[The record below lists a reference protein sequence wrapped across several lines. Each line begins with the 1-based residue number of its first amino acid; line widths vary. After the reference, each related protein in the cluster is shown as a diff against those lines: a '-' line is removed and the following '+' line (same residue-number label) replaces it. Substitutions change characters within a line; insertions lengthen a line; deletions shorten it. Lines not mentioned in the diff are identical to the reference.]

1 MAWLDSTLV
10 GTSALAL
17 AFALSACGG
26 GAAQGLDPRVA
37 RPEPTA
43 AEQRAAA
50 AELYRLGKEQARAG
64 DSLRA
69 QEYFATAIDSGG
81 DPNLILPELM
91 RAAISGTRYQAAIRY
106 FEDYGTLLNRRNR
119 AELAVVA
126 GVLYLGVEQPDR
138 ARAMLESAL
147 AVEPK
152 NARAHFLLGQI
163 LRDEFSDYAAS
174 DSHFRAYLELEPNG
188 ESALLARAGLLKRP
202 DEGLVV
208 NQPIPVRFD
217 ASPVGVEP

>member
-1 MAWLDSTLV
+1 MATLDSVLLRV
-10 GTSALAL
+10 GAVSLALAL
-17 AFALSACGG
+17 AACGS
-26 GAAQGLDPRVA
+26 ASSQGLDARAA

-43 AEQRAAA
+43 AEERAAA
-50 AELYRLGKEQARAG
+50 AELYRLGKKQARAG

-81 DPNLILPELM
+81 DPNVILPELM

-106 FEDYGTLLNRRNR
+106 FEDYGPLLNRRNR

-138 ARAMLESAL
+138 ARKMLESAL

-163 LRDEFSDYAAS
+163 LRDEFADYAAS
-174 DSHFRAYLELEPNG
+174 DLHFRAYLELEPNG
-188 ESALLARAGLLKRP
+188 ENALSARAGLLKSP
-202 DEGLVV
+202 EESLVV
-208 NQPIPVRFD
+208 NQPTPVRFD
-217 ASPVGVEP
+217 SALGQP